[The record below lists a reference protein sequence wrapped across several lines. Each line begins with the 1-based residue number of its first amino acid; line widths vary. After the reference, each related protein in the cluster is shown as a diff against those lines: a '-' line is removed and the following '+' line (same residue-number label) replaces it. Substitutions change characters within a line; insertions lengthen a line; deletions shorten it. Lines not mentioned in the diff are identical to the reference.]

1 MCKNHYFQFAD
12 YLDSLNNALPD
23 DLLFDTGDG
32 GGLGAATSSAPGGLG
47 IISSSA
53 PTSVVGSIGGPQVV
67 VASGG
72 MPNNSTMN
80 GVTTNSM
87 GGMVTGQPMGVRPGM
102 PINSNPN
109 LLNIGP
115 NGGPKMANGPTGPDG
130 MNNGGM
136 PTMMIQG
143 GAVGGIGGMQPQPI
157 NKMMIRQPN
166 NIAVRGGYTIQVSLF
181 LLFIINNLFVNDLC
195 VRI

>member
-181 LLFIINNLFVNDLC
+181 LLFIHK
-195 VRI
+195 

>member
-1 MCKNHYFQFAD
+1 MCKNHDFPFAD

-32 GGLGAATSSAPGGLG
+32 GGLPTSSAGPGGLG

-72 MPNNSTMN
+72 MPNNASAMN

-87 GGMVTGQPMGVRPGM
+87 GGMVPGQPMGVRPGM

-181 LLFIINNLFVNDLC
+181 II
-195 VRI
+195 IHK